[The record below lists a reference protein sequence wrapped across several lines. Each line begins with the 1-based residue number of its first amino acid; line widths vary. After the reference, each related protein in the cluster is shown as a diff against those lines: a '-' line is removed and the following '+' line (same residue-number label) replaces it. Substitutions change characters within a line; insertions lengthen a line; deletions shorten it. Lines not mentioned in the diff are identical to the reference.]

1 MIVRHALVADPLVLQ
16 AGAPVREVAAVL
28 TKPNVVHVLV
38 VDDDRLVGSVTE
50 EAVVAAV
57 AEGLDLR
64 ELTAGD
70 LADPDVPTVGPDT
83 PLDEAILLMGETSLE
98 RMAVV
103 EDGRLLGIL
112 PREPVVR
119 RLAEDEPPPEPD
131 EDLAAGVG
139 ARRRG
144 ALGALGQLGGR
155 ERGAVQEVVLARPR
169 ARPGRS
175 GAASRTMT
183 SPPATITGARS
194 GCEPAQLAELVDGER
209 RQPLDLLRD
218 PAGLEA
224 VAVDELRLLLGEAE
238 VERRQRRHRAGD
250 ADRVRRAA
258 ARREAPRGR
267 ARGTPRARSRPA
279 GPSAGTAR
287 SGARSRGRGSGAS
300 PAEDELRRAAADV
313 DDQRARRRGR
323 GRRRR
328 RGR

>member
-16 AGAPVREVAAVL
+16 AGAPAREVAAVL
-28 TKPNVVHVLV
+28 TKPNVVQVLV

-131 EDLAAGVG
+131 E
-139 ARRRG
+139 
-144 ALGALGQLGGR
+144 
-155 ERGAVQEVVLARPR
+155 
-169 ARPGRS
+169 
-175 GAASRTMT
+175 T
-183 SPPATITGARS
+183 
-194 GCEPAQLAELVDGER
+194 
-209 RQPLDLLRD
+209 
-218 PAGLEA
+218 
-224 VAVDELRLLLGEAE
+224 
-238 VERRQRRHRAGD
+238 
-250 ADRVRRAA
+250 
-258 ARREAPRGR
+258 
-267 ARGTPRARSRPA
+267 
-279 GPSAGTAR
+279 
-287 SGARSRGRGSGAS
+287 
-300 PAEDELRRAAADV
+300 
-313 DDQRARRRGR
+313 
-323 GRRRR
+323 
-328 RGR
+328 

>member
-1 MIVRHALVADPLVLQ
+1 MIVRHALVADPLALQ

-38 VDDDRLVGSVTE
+38 VDDDTLVGSVTE

-131 EDLAAGVG
+131 E
-139 ARRRG
+139 
-144 ALGALGQLGGR
+144 
-155 ERGAVQEVVLARPR
+155 
-169 ARPGRS
+169 
-175 GAASRTMT
+175 T
-183 SPPATITGARS
+183 
-194 GCEPAQLAELVDGER
+194 
-209 RQPLDLLRD
+209 
-218 PAGLEA
+218 
-224 VAVDELRLLLGEAE
+224 
-238 VERRQRRHRAGD
+238 
-250 ADRVRRAA
+250 
-258 ARREAPRGR
+258 
-267 ARGTPRARSRPA
+267 
-279 GPSAGTAR
+279 
-287 SGARSRGRGSGAS
+287 
-300 PAEDELRRAAADV
+300 
-313 DDQRARRRGR
+313 
-323 GRRRR
+323 
-328 RGR
+328 